1 MRRRL
6 SKNSKIPEIPKP
18 VDDENN
24 NEKKDINQ
32 PPKTPKTSPKKRIRS
47 TKNNQSKKSPK
58 KARLVST
65 NQENNP
71 PGRLGDKIDHEE
83 VQPLKIINLQNLK
96 QQTLFAYFKKL

>member
-1 MRRRL
+1 
-6 SKNSKIPEIPKP
+6 
-18 VDDENN
+18 
-24 NEKKDINQ
+24 
-32 PPKTPKTSPKKRIRS
+32 
-47 TKNNQSKKSPK
+47 
-58 KARLVST
+58 LVST